1 MLTFRMVKNNITAWV
16 GAFNFIYRML
26 AMNSLNSVVER
37 KNVLDNDCN
46 KISSVFIQISKSYKT
61 NIKLLTLR
69 ISLQPVLLSFRETGF
84 KDRVNLISLF

>member
-1 MLTFRMVKNNITAWV
+1 
-16 GAFNFIYRML
+16 
-26 AMNSLNSVVER
+26 MNSLNSVVER

-84 KDRVNLISLF
+84 KDRVNLISLFWKLGHRHRFPAMG